1 MRYHFAVEIFLSW
14 SGGRS
19 KAVAEALRIWL
30 PKVNPA
36 FKPWLSTADIDKGAR
51 WASDVAERL
60 ETARAGIICL
70 TPSNLHADWLLWEAG
85 ALSKTIKNTHVCTL
99 LIGLEPSDVKPPLS
113 QFQATRMTKDDM
125 LALLST
131 LNSKLE
137 DRAIPVANL
146 PETFSLWWPRLEA
159 EFSKLPED
167 EDAAPTKRPERELIE
182 EILALVRS
190 QNRSAP
196 GLLQAQAV
204 SVPRQSLEKRIS
216 NSLLTTYGVTSRVQV
231 FDGDLETWKARVI
244 TDRGT
249 FVFTLKKSFTLGEMV
264 ELIFSTYE
272 HHDEFPTV
280 QTSASDV
287 VKESVAPTADGAS
300 ASEFNAVQHEK
311 AHKLG
316 STE

>member
-1 MRYHFAVEIFLSW
+1 
-14 SGGRS
+14 
-19 KAVAEALRIWL
+19 
-30 PKVNPA
+30 
-36 FKPWLSTADIDKGAR
+36 
-51 WASDVAERL
+51 
-60 ETARAGIICL
+60 
-70 TPSNLHADWLLWEAG
+70 LHADWLLWEAG

-113 QFQATRMTKDDM
+113 QFQATRTTKEDM

-137 DRAIPVANL
+137 DRAIPAVNL

-159 EFSKLPED
+159 VFSKLPPD
-167 EDAAPTKRPERELIE
+167 EDAAPTKRPDRELIE

-196 GLLQAQAV
+196 VVLQAQSV
-204 SVPRQSLEKRIS
+204 SVPSESLGKRIS
-216 NSLLTTYGVTSRVQV
+216 KTLLSTYGVTSRVQV
-231 FDGDLETWKARVI
+231 LDHGLETWKARVI

-249 FVFTLKKSFTLGEMV
+249 FVFTFKKSLTLGEMV
-264 ELIFSTYE
+264 ELIFSRYD

-280 QTSASDV
+280 QTPASDA
-287 VKESVAPTADGAS
+287 KESVAPTPDDTS
-300 ASEFNAVQHEK
+300 PSEFNAVQHEK